1 VIPFTDRARI
11 ISVASGKGGA
21 GKTNVSVNLAVA
33 FAQAGDNTLLIDCD
47 MGLANAAILLGMP
60 SAWTIGD
67 LIAGRCRVDDLLQT
81 GPAGLHFIPGHSGTG
96 SGSTLSAAE
105 RARLM
110 DALDPHMS
118 DYDHIVIDTGGGIE
132 ASALALVATADTPL
146 IVLTPEPTSFV
157 DAYAVVKALNVAH
170 GTTGFDIVAN
180 MVRHDVAGR
189 ALFDRFRSIVAR
201 FLDIDLSYA
210 GAIPADNYVKEA
222 VLRKRCVV
230 ETFPGAPAARAFAAL
245 ARRLAAPA
253 PMLPPRP
260 DPIMAEAGHG
270 AH

>member
-1 VIPFTDRARI
+1 MIPFLTRARI

-33 FAQAGDNTLLIDCD
+33 FAQGGDRTLLIDCD

-67 LIAGRCRVDDLLQT
+67 LLAGRCALDDLLQT
-81 GPAGLHFIPGHSGTG
+81 GPAGLRFLPGHSGTG
-96 SGSTLSAAE
+96 TGSTLSAAE

-110 DALDPHMS
+110 EALEPHLPE
-118 DYDHIVIDTGGGIE
+118 YDQVVIDTGGGIE
-132 ASALALVATADTPL
+132 ASSLALVASADTPL

-157 DAYAVVKALNVAH
+157 DAYAVVKALNDAH
-170 GTTGFDIVAN
+170 GTTDFGVVCN
-180 MVRHDVAGR
+180 MVRHDVAAR
-189 ALFDRFRSIVAR
+189 QLFDRFRAIAGR
-201 FLDIDLSYA
+201 FLDIELNYV
-210 GAIPADNYVKEA
+210 GAVPADNYVREA

-230 ETFPGAPAARAFAAL
+230 EIFPGAPASRAFGAL

-253 PMLPPRP
+253 AALPPER
-260 DPIMAEAGHG
+260 IFAEVSHG

>member
-1 VIPFTDRARI
+1 MIPFSTRARI
-11 ISVASGKGGA
+11 FSVASGKGGA

-33 FAQAGDNTLLIDCD
+33 FAQAGDRTLLIDCD

-67 LIAGRCRVDDLLQT
+67 LLAGRCGLEDLLQN
-81 GPAGLHFIPGHSGTG
+81 GPSGLSFLPGHSGTG
-96 SGSTLSAAE
+96 SGATLSTAE

-110 DALDPHMS
+110 DALQPQLS
-118 DYDHIVIDTGGGIE
+118 DFDHVVIDTGGGIE
-132 ASALALVATADTPL
+132 ASALALVASADTPL

-157 DAYAVVKALNVAH
+157 DAYAIVKALNVAH
-170 GTTGFDIVAN
+170 GTADFQVVAN

-189 ALFDRFRSIVAR
+189 QLFDRFKAIAGR
-201 FLDIDLSYA
+201 FLDIELDYA

-230 ETFPGAPAARAFAAL
+230 ETFPGAPASRAFSAL
-245 ARRLAAPA
+245 ARRLAMPAPA
-253 PMLPPRP
+253 FPPERSF
-260 DPIMAEAGHG
+260 AEVSHG

>member
-1 VIPFTDRARI
+1 MIPFPTRARI

-33 FAQAGDNTLLIDCD
+33 FAQAGDRTLLIDCD

-67 LIAGRCRVDDLLQT
+67 LLAGRCGLDDLLQT
-81 GPAGLHFIPGHSGTG
+81 GPAGLRFLPGHSGTG
-96 SGSTLSAAE
+96 TGSTLSAAE

-110 DALDPHMS
+110 EALQPHLA
-118 DYDHIVIDTGGGIE
+118 DYDQVVIDTGGGLE
-132 ASALALVATADTPL
+132 ASALALVASADTPL

-170 GTTGFDIVAN
+170 GTSDFDIVCN
-180 MVRHDVAGR
+180 MVRHDVAAR
-189 ALFDRFRSIVAR
+189 QLFDRFRAIAGR
-201 FLDIDLSYA
+201 FLDVELNYA
-210 GAIPADNYVKEA
+210 GAIPTDNYVKEA

-230 ETFPGAPAARAFAAL
+230 EIFPGAPASRAFGAL
-245 ARRLAAPA
+245 ARRLALPA
-253 PMLPPRP
+253 AAMPPER
-260 DPIMAEAGHG
+260 IFAEVSHG

>member
-1 VIPFTDRARI
+1 VIPFPTRARI
-11 ISVASGKGGA
+11 IAVASGKGGA

-33 FAQAGDNTLLIDCD
+33 FAQAGDRTLLIDCD
-47 MGLANAAILLGMP
+47 MGLANAAILLGLP
-60 SAWTIGD
+60 TAWTIGD
-67 LIAGRCRVDDLLQT
+67 LLAGRCGIDDLLQT
-81 GPAGLHFIPGHSGTG
+81 GPAGLQFLPGHSGTG
-96 SGSTLSAAE
+96 TGSTLSAAE
-105 RARLM
+105 RTRLM
-110 DALDPHMS
+110 AALQPHLS
-118 DYDHIVIDTGGGIE
+118 DYDHVVIDTGGGIE
-132 ASALALVATADTPL
+132 ASALALVASADTPL

-170 GTTGFDIVAN
+170 GTSDFDIICN
-180 MVRHDVAGR
+180 MVRHDIAAR
-189 ALFDRFRSIVAR
+189 HLFDRFRSIAGR
-201 FLDIDLSYA
+201 FLDVELNYV

-253 PMLPPRP
+253 AIMPPER
-260 DPIMAEAGHG
+260 IFAEVSHG